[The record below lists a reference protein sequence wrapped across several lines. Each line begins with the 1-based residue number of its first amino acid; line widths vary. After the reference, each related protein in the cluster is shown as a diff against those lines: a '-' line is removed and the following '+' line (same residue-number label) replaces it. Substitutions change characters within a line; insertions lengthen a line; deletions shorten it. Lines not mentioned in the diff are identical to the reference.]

1 MMTISL
7 WLDYPGHRA
16 YTHCSVVRYYQ
27 KTADLRFMSSCLPVR
42 QCGNFSRAW
51 DLCVLGGCCAYAWS
65 NDRPY
70 S

>member
-16 YTHCSVVRYYQ
+16 YTHCSVVRYYR

-42 QCGNFSRAW
+42 QRGTGPSRQLRCI
-51 DLCVLGGCCAYAWS
+51 DGVTVYAEC
-65 NDRPY
+65 R
-70 S
+70 